1 MIRVTY
7 LVEMDETTESTNV
20 REMAETDES
29 KICEVTGSVEI
40 AKTAG
45 RVDDGAEVTDAA
57 DATKVTEMVD
67 LAEQEEE
74 GPGKKVSCQ
83 KIISASIP
91 RVKTFYLGKTTPI
104 NVVKNFGT
112 CGLKFPFQYRVV
124 PAPLR
129 LYQRPLERDKAD
141 QRLPPSIWISHFCP
155 HGCLASFPCMVVQGN
170 GRLFQQW
177 LEKGPP
183 SLIVPPGCHCGDTLL
198 RCLCLLCG
206 NQKDC

>member
-1 MIRVTY
+1 
-7 LVEMDETTESTNV
+7 MDETTESTNV

-74 GPGKKVSCQ
+74 GPGKKVFCQ

-91 RVKTFYLGKTTPI
+91 RVKTFCLGKTTPI
-104 NVVKNFGT
+104 NVVK
-112 CGLKFPFQYRVV
+112 
-124 PAPLR
+124 
-129 LYQRPLERDKAD
+129 
-141 QRLPPSIWISHFCP
+141 I
-155 HGCLASFPCMVVQGN
+155 
-170 GRLFQQW
+170 
-177 LEKGPP
+177 
-183 SLIVPPGCHCGDTLL
+183 
-198 RCLCLLCG
+198 
-206 NQKDC
+206 